1 MKLALAIAVLASG
14 SAFGGVSVMAATLL
28 PAPTISAG
36 VTACTTTPCENDFSQ
51 GASASNLSLSQFGKN
66 YTVTNVNQSDNP
78 TIFYTTQ
85 NTPGELIAGNPQSD
99 QYSIATASGSPKVTA
114 SASTVT
120 GVGGTLTDSS
130 LTYYFEIIPDEGQGA
145 LTPVTVG
152 VTALGEISGSTTSP
166 PSTFDSLN
174 SANVTAEFS
183 IAYTFNE
190 IAQAYYG
197 YSCELSDSDCSQTY
211 NESTPNVTV
220 NLGPTSTFSG
230 VFSLQD
236 APLALITDHP
246 YEVTL
251 TAEMS
256 LGDYPGFATAS
267 VDPMITVPAGY
278 SLELSPGISEG
289 VPEPATWTTLLV
301 GFGGL
306 GAVMRRRRASAVP
319 RTA

>member
-1 MKLALAIAVLASG
+1 
-14 SAFGGVSVMAATLL
+14 MAATLL

-130 LTYYFEIIPDEGQGA
+130 LTYYFEVIPDEGQGA

-166 PSTFDSLN
+166 PSSYGSLN
-174 SANVTAEFS
+174 SANVTADFQ

-190 IAQAYYG
+190 ITQAYYG
-197 YSCELSDSDCSQTY
+197 YSCVLSDNDCSQTY
-211 NESTPNVTV
+211 NGSTPNVTV
-220 NLGPTSTFSG
+220 NFGPTSTFSG

-246 YEVTL
+246 YQVTL
-251 TAEMS
+251 TAAIAI
-256 LGDYPGFATAS
+256 GDYPGVATAS
-267 VDPMITVPAGY
+267 VDPMFTVPAGY
-278 SLELSPGISEG
+278 TLELSPGIGNG
-289 VPEPATWTTLLV
+289 VPEPAAWTMMLV
-301 GFGGL
+301 GVGGA
-306 GAVMRRRRASAVP
+306 GAALRRRRTLAA
-319 RTA
+319 RA